1 MIASVVVGSRTLLLF
16 VDDPP
21 LPEPWGEFRVVGE
34 PKPIRRRQRRKEPMK
49 EEPKVIPELR
59 GYEEMEEAIRRL
71 AAVRAQLGRPRHPVR
86 WHD

>member
-34 PKPIRRRQRRKEPMK
+34 PKPIRRRQRRKEP
-49 EEPKVIPELR
+49 KVIPELR
-59 GYEEMEEAIRRL
+59 EEAIRRL
-71 AAVRAQLGRPRHPVR
+71 AEVRAQLGRPRHPVR

>member
-34 PKPIRRRQRRKEPMK
+34 PKPIRRRQRRKEP
-49 EEPKVIPELR
+49 KVIPELR
-59 GYEEMEEAIRRL
+59 EEAIRRL